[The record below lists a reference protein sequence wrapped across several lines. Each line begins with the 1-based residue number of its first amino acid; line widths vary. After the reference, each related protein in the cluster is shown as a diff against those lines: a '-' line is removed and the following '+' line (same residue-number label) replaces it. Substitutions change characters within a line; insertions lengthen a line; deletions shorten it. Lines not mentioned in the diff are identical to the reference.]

1 LVKNMTRTYLNVP
14 YQEKDEAKK
23 LGARWDA
30 SARRWYV
37 PEGIDTEPLV
47 RWLPVEKPESLKPK
61 STEARLTVELVPQ
74 TCWYSNVRSEVS
86 TGEWDTLKRVTF
98 EQANYRCEVCS
109 GRGSKH
115 PVECHEI
122 WHYDDGRH
130 IQTLTGLIALC
141 PACHECK
148 HMGLANIKDRGELAT
163 DHLAK
168 VNGWTI
174 QQAKIY
180 VRECF
185 QVWEERS
192 QHEWDLD
199 ITYLKQFGISIHSSS
214 PRRGDRAG
222 N

>member
-1 LVKNMTRTYLNVP
+1 MTRTYLNVP

-37 PEGIDTEPLV
+37 PEGMDTAPLV

-61 STEARLTVELVPQ
+61 STEPRLTVELVPQ

-86 TGEWDTLKRVTF
+86 TGEWDKLKRVTF
-98 EQANYRCEVCS
+98 EQANYCCEVCS
-109 GRGSKH
+109 GRGLKH

-122 WHYDDGRH
+122 WDYNDERH

-148 HMGLANIKDRGELAT
+148 HMGLANIKGRGAIAT

-168 VNGWTI
+168 VNL
-174 QQAKIY
+174 QA
-180 VRECF
+180 V
-185 QVWEERS
+185 VLRS
-192 QHEWDLD
+192 SKRA
-199 ITYLKQFGISIHSSS
+199 TGHSSLAIMCITS
-214 PRRGDRAG
+214 SCHWTAICQRRSMWIWVL
-222 N
+222 